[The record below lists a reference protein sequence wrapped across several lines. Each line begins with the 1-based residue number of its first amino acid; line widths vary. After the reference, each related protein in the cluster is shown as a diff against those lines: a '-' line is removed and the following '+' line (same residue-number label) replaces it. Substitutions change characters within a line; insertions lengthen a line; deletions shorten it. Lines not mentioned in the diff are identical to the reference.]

1 MKKYVNISF
10 YTKEERKRI
19 THTKDYQFL
28 TDIQNL
34 IEEDAVVVDTAN
46 GLQVG
51 YVIGYDEVPKFDGN
65 NVKWVVQR
73 VDLENHKINLERQ
86 EKLRT
91 LKQKME
97 NRRKKLEEIQ
107 IYEILSKEDSYMKDL
122 LDEFN
127 KMNK

>member
-1 MKKYVNISF
+1 MKRYVDINF
-10 YTKEERKRI
+10 HKKEERESY
-19 THTKDYQFL
+19 TKNYQFL

-34 IEEDAVVVDTAN
+34 IEEDVVVVDTAN
-46 GLQVG
+46 GLQIG
-51 YVIGYDEVPKFDGN
+51 YVIGYDEVSKFDGN

-86 EKLRT
+86 EKLRI

-107 IYEILSKEDSYMKDL
+107 IYEILSKEDPDMKDL

>member
-1 MKKYVNISF
+1 MKRYVSINF
-10 YTKEERKRI
+10 CKKEERKSYTI
-19 THTKDYQFL
+19 NYQFL

-34 IEEDAVVVDTAN
+34 IEEDVVVVDTAS
-46 GLQVG
+46 GLQIG
-51 YVIGYDEVPKFDGN
+51 YVIGYDEVSRFDDN
-65 NVKWVVQR
+65 NTKWVVQR
-73 VDLENHKINLERQ
+73 IDLENHKINLERQ
-86 EKLRT
+86 EKLKV

-107 IYEILSKEDSYMKDL
+107 IYEILSKEDPDMKDL

>member
-1 MKKYVNISF
+1 MKRYVDINF
-10 YTKEERKRI
+10 HKKEERESY
-19 THTKDYQFL
+19 TKNYQFL

-34 IEEDAVVVDTAN
+34 IEEDVVVVDTAN
-46 GLQVG
+46 GLQIG
-51 YVIGYDEVPKFDGN
+51 YVIGYDEVSKFDGN

-86 EKLRT
+86 EKLKV
-91 LKQKME
+91 LKHKME

-107 IYEILSKEDSYMKDL
+107 IYEILSKEDPDMKDL

>member
-1 MKKYVNISF
+1 MKRYVSINF
-10 YTKEERKRI
+10 YKKEERKSYTI
-19 THTKDYQFL
+19 NYQFL

-34 IEEDAVVVDTAN
+34 IEEDVVVVDTAS
-46 GLQVG
+46 GLQIG
-51 YVIGYDEVPKFDGN
+51 YVIGYDEVSRFDDN

-73 VDLENHKINLERQ
+73 IDLENHKINLERQ
-86 EKLRT
+86 EKLRI

-107 IYEILSKEDSYMKDL
+107 IYEILSKEDPDMKDL

>member
-1 MKKYVNISF
+1 MKRYVDINF
-10 YTKEERKRI
+10 HKKEERESY
-19 THTKDYQFL
+19 TKNYQFL

-34 IEEDAVVVDTAN
+34 IEEDVVVVDTAN
-46 GLQVG
+46 GLQIG
-51 YVIGYDEVPKFDGN
+51 YVIGYDEVSKFDGN

-86 EKLRT
+86 EKLKV
-91 LKQKME
+91 LKHKME

-107 IYEILSKEDSYMKDL
+107 IYEILSREDPDMKDL

>member
-1 MKKYVNISF
+1 MKKYVSINF
-10 YTKEERKRI
+10 QPKEERENY
-19 THTKDYQFL
+19 TKNYQFL

-34 IEEDAVVVDTAN
+34 IEEDVVVVDTAN
-46 GLQVG
+46 GLQIG
-51 YVIGYDEVPKFDGN
+51 YVIGYDEVSKFDGN
-65 NVKWVVQR
+65 NIKWVVQR
-73 VDLENHKINLERQ
+73 VNLENHKINLERQ
-86 EKLRT
+86 EKLKI

>member
-1 MKKYVNISF
+1 MKKYVNINF
-10 YTKEERKRI
+10 HEKEERGN
-19 THTKDYQFL
+19 HTKNYQFL

-34 IEEDAVVVDTAN
+34 IEEDVVVVDTAN
-46 GLQVG
+46 GLQIG
-51 YVIGYDEVPKFDGN
+51 YVIGYDEVSKFDDN
-65 NVKWVVQR
+65 NIKWVVQR

-86 EKLRT
+86 EKLRA

-97 NRRKKLEEIQ
+97 SRRKKLEEIQ
-107 IYEILSKEDSYMKDL
+107 IYEILAKEDPDMRDL

>member
-51 YVIGYDEVPKFDGN
+51 YVIGYDEVSKFDGN

-107 IYEILSKEDSYMKDL
+107 IYEILAREDPDMKDL

>member
-1 MKKYVNISF
+1 MKRYVSINF
-10 YTKEERKRI
+10 CKKEERKSYTI
-19 THTKDYQFL
+19 NYQFL

-34 IEEDAVVVDTAN
+34 IEEDVVVVDTAS
-46 GLQVG
+46 GLQIG
-51 YVIGYDEVPKFDGN
+51 YVIGYDEVSRFDDN

-73 VDLENHKINLERQ
+73 IDLENHKINLERQ
-86 EKLRT
+86 EKLRI

-107 IYEILSKEDSYMKDL
+107 IYEILSKEDPDMKDL

>member
-1 MKKYVNISF
+1 MKRYVDINF
-10 YTKEERKRI
+10 HKKEERESY
-19 THTKDYQFL
+19 TKNYQFL

-34 IEEDAVVVDTAN
+34 IEEDVVVVDTAN
-46 GLQVG
+46 GLQIG
-51 YVIGYDEVPKFDGN
+51 YVIGYDEVSKFDGN

-73 VDLENHKINLERQ
+73 IDLENHKINLERQ
-86 EKLRT
+86 EKLKV

-107 IYEILSKEDSYMKDL
+107 IYEILSKEDPDMKDL

>member
-1 MKKYVNISF
+1 MKKYVNINF
-10 YTKEERKRI
+10 HEKEDRGNYTKN
-19 THTKDYQFL
+19 YQFL

-34 IEEDAVVVDTAN
+34 IEEDVVVVDTAN
-46 GLQVG
+46 GLQIG
-51 YVIGYDEVPKFDGN
+51 YVIDYDEASKFDGN

-73 VDLENHKINLERQ
+73 VNLENHKINLERQ
-86 EKLRT
+86 EKLKT